1 MSKAH
6 CWCAVPREKQRLWR
20 RPAAC
25 RAIPALMS
33 HKPPSATLS
42 GPACA
47 SAGCRVC
54 EVHHLGKAG
63 NGNTQWWLVCSL
75 LPWPAGQDAR
85 LAAWPWCPGHMAAPS
100 SVLNY
105 RARVARTFMSDCK
118 LSSQPQLPLTSSLT
132 PYLTVEPDP
141 FPPLAQDLCVP
152 NRVPLQT

>member
-6 CWCAVPREKQRLWR
+6 CWCAVPREKQLLWK

-47 SAGCRVC
+47 SAGCSVR

-100 SVLNY
+100 SVGCS
-105 RARVARTFMSDCK
+105 A
-118 LSSQPQLPLTSSLT
+118 LTSWRGWEGQSLN
-132 PYLTVEPDP
+132 PLGGYSSSAAHLQVGESLMSRENLFDP
-141 FPPLAQDLCVP
+141 LCS
-152 NRVPLQT
+152 REGSE